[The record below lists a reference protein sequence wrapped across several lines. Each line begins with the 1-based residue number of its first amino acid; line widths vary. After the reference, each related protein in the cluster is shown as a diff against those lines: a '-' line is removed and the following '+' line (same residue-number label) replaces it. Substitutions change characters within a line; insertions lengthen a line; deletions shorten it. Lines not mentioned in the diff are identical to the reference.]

1 MNFSII
7 ENIILNLILILF
19 PLLLYLVLVCN
30 DSNHITAKI
39 KNVLLNLAL
48 LSSLYLCLKYGIKEE
63 NNKIM
68 LFCNIPIV
76 IAYMKKQTLSGILLS
91 IINIVYCYVAYD
103 TLYLITII
111 KYISYLLL
119 YLCANKKRLSTGG
132 FILSVA
138 VLQGFFLSFE
148 YFFIETNILLKDF
161 LLLLALVFIYYFVSF
176 SVLYLFKII
185 DKVESLNNTIKIL
198 EKDKVIKDALFKLT
212 HEIKNPLAV
221 CKGYLDMFN
230 IDNKEK
236 SIKYISIMKQEIN
249 RSLNIISD
257 FVEFNKI
264 KILKEEIDLNVLLE
278 DVYDS
283 FKILSSASNI
293 KLIYKE
299 NDEDIYLKG
308 DYERLKQVI
317 INLLKNSL
325 ESIEN
330 KGKIIMYI
338 NINDNY
344 IDIIVEDNGNGMT
357 KEVLEKLKE
366 MFYTTKQN
374 GTGLGVAL
382 SNEIIKAHNGELIY
396 RSEINKGTTATIR
409 LPIA

>member
-138 VLQGFFLSFE
+138 VLQGYLLSFE
-148 YFFIETNILLKDF
+148 YFIIET
-161 LLLLALVFIYYFVSF
+161 
-176 SVLYLFKII
+176 KI
-185 DKVESLNNTIKIL
+185 
-198 EKDKVIKDALFKLT
+198 
-212 HEIKNPLAV
+212 
-221 CKGYLDMFN
+221 
-230 IDNKEK
+230 
-236 SIKYISIMKQEIN
+236 
-249 RSLNIISD
+249 
-257 FVEFNKI
+257 
-264 KILKEEIDLNVLLE
+264 
-278 DVYDS
+278 
-283 FKILSSASNI
+283 
-293 KLIYKE
+293 
-299 NDEDIYLKG
+299 
-308 DYERLKQVI
+308 
-317 INLLKNSL
+317 
-325 ESIEN
+325 
-330 KGKIIMYI
+330 
-338 NINDNY
+338 
-344 IDIIVEDNGNGMT
+344 
-357 KEVLEKLKE
+357 
-366 MFYTTKQN
+366 
-374 GTGLGVAL
+374 
-382 SNEIIKAHNGELIY
+382 
-396 RSEINKGTTATIR
+396 
-409 LPIA
+409 